1 MRFPKVALLCAVVV
15 SQLGTL
21 WAGKYTIDPNQNY
34 AFLQPWFNLE
44 QEERDTLAQGGVIV
58 RSLPASDQQIS
69 VIAVCRISLSP
80 EAFLARFRSPEYG
93 NYFKLKGG
101 RFSQS
106 PSLGD
111 LAGLSLDQGDIDRLR
126 NCVPGDCALNL
137 SDAEMSDLQKSSDV
151 QQAFRHVVLNRLR
164 QYESGGLE
172 ALPEYHDRED
182 PVRPAVVFSEIVR
195 QTPYLGARVPRVL
208 AYLQKYPSGETSNG
222 DSSMVWS
229 KMTMNHKAVVMVT
242 HLTVFQLDPTP
253 LVPAVMLAVK
263 QVYASRYMN
272 GDLTL
277 NMVFAGAGTPSY
289 LVHVNRSHL
298 DGLNGGFSGI
308 KRSAL
313 QGPIKAE
320 AAEAI
325 AELRDRLERDA
336 PPARR

>member
-1 MRFPKVALLCAVVV
+1 
-15 SQLGTL
+15 
-21 WAGKYTIDPNQNY
+21 
-34 AFLQPWFNLE
+34 
-44 QEERDTLAQGGVIV
+44 
-58 RSLPASDQQIS
+58 
-69 VIAVCRISLSP
+69 
-80 EAFLARFRSPEYG
+80 
-93 NYFKLKGG
+93 
-101 RFSQS
+101 
-106 PSLGD
+106 
-111 LAGLSLDQGDIDRLR
+111 
-126 NCVPGDCALNL
+126 
-137 SDAEMSDLQKSSDV
+137 
-151 QQAFRHVVLNRLR
+151 
-164 QYESGGLE
+164 
-172 ALPEYHDRED
+172 
-182 PVRPAVVFSEIVR
+182 
-195 QTPYLGARVPRVL
+195 
-208 AYLQKYPSGETSNG
+208 
-222 DSSMVWS
+222 MVWS

-289 LVHVNRSHL
+289 LVHINRSHL

-336 PPARR
+336 PPARRWRLVRSVRPCPALAGPGKRPKALGLALLHRESEASAFASDGGRAEVFA